1 MVGLWTGQ
9 ERQRRPEDSSQTK
22 KGEIKMDDVVRM
34 IYDGDYAP
42 ADRLADKPPE
52 LREARERAY
61 QSYAAFKKALTDEQ
75 LEAYEKMME
84 VQGEVAGL
92 ELREAF
98 AVGARAGAQMLASL
112 LFGE

>member
-1 MVGLWTGQ
+1 
-9 ERQRRPEDSSQTK
+9 
-22 KGEIKMDDVVRM
+22 MDNVVRM

-42 ADRLADKPPE
+42 ADRRADKPPE
-52 LREARERAY
+52 LREARGNAY

-84 VQGEVAGL
+84 VQGEVAGM

-98 AVGARAGAQMLASL
+98 AVGARDSRNRYPTTHFKGSIFRRKGQEEETEQWKA
-112 LFGE
+112 

>member
-1 MVGLWTGQ
+1 
-9 ERQRRPEDSSQTK
+9 
-22 KGEIKMDDVVRM
+22 MDDVVRM

-52 LREARERAY
+52 LREARENAY